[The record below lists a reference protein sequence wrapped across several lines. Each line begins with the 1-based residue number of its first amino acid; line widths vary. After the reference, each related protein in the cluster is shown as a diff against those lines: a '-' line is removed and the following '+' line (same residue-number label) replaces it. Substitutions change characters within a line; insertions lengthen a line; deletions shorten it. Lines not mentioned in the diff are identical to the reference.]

1 MTYNLLTEVEMTIK
15 ITTLSENTA
24 SAPELLA
31 EWGFS
36 VLVEI
41 DSLTV
46 LLDTGLSST
55 VVHNAG
61 ILGIDLKK
69 VDRIVFSHGHYDH
82 TGGLQ
87 NVLQLMRKKVE
98 IIAHPEI
105 WGEKYTR
112 LGKNTYYYIGIPF
125 QRPGLESL
133 GASFNLSRS
142 PVRIT
147 DDVFTTGEVPEI
159 TEYEQI
165 EPNRFFVKEDGEL
178 KPDTL
183 ADDLALIINTKPGLV
198 VILGCGHHGLINTL
212 RQAQKLTRRQEI
224 RMVIGGYH
232 LLGASTERVRLT
244 LAALKEMDVQKIGVS
259 HCTGLPAAAIM
270 AQELGDRFFFNNAG
284 TRLTLD

>member
-1 MTYNLLTEVEMTIK
+1 MTVK

-24 SAPELLA
+24 SAPDLLA

-46 LLDTGLSST
+46 LLDTGLSTSAT
-55 VVHNAG
+55 HNTG
-61 ILGIDLKK
+61 ILGIDLKR
-69 VDRIVFSHGHYDH
+69 VDRIILSHGHYDH

-87 NVLQLMRKKVE
+87 NVLRLMRKKVE
-98 IIAHPEI
+98 IIAHPDV
-105 WGEKYTR
+105 WGEKYSR
-112 LGKNTYYYIGIPF
+112 QMDNTYRYIGIPF
-125 QRPGLESL
+125 QRPVLESL
-133 GASFNLSRS
+133 GASFTLSRS

-147 DDVFTTGEVPEI
+147 DDLLTTGEVPEI

-183 ADDLALIINTKPGLV
+183 PDDLALIINTKPGLV
-198 VILGCGHHGLINTL
+198 MILGCGHRGLINTL
-212 RQAQKLTRRQEI
+212 RHAQKLTRRQEI
-224 RMVIGGYH
+224 RMVIGGCH
-232 LLGASTERVRLT
+232 LIGSSTERVRLT

-259 HCTGLPAAAIM
+259 HCTGLPASVIM

>member
-1 MTYNLLTEVEMTIK
+1 MTIK

-41 DSLTV
+41 DALTV
-46 LLDTGLSST
+46 LLDTGPSIT
-55 VVHNAG
+55 AVHNAG
-61 ILGIDLKK
+61 MLGIDLKK
-69 VDRIVFSHGHYDH
+69 VDRIVLSHGHYDH

-112 LGKNTYYYIGIPF
+112 LGKNTYHYIGIPF
-125 QRPGLESL
+125 QRPWLESL
-133 GASFNLSRS
+133 GASFTLSRT

-147 DDVFTTGEVPEI
+147 DDVLTTGEVPEI

-165 EPNRFFVKEDGEL
+165 EPNRFFVKEDGQF
-178 KPDTL
+178 KPDAL
-183 ADDLALIINTKPGLV
+183 PDDLALIINTKPGLV
-198 VILGCGHHGLINTL
+198 VILGCGHRGLINTL
-212 RQAQKLTRRQEI
+212 RHAQKLTRRQEI
-224 RMVIGGYH
+224 RMVVGGCHLIGT
-232 LLGASTERVRLT
+232 STERVRLT

>member
-1 MTYNLLTEVEMTIK
+1 MAIK

-24 SAPELLA
+24 SAPDLLA

-61 ILGIDLKK
+61 MLGIDLKK
-69 VDRIVFSHGHYDH
+69 VDRIILSHGHYDH

-87 NVLQLMRKKVE
+87 NILRLMRKKIE
-98 IIAHPEI
+98 IIAHPDV
-105 WGEKYTR
+105 WGEKYSRQNET
-112 LGKNTYYYIGIPF
+112 TYRYIGIPF
-125 QRPGLESL
+125 QRPVLESL
-133 GASFNLSRS
+133 GASFTLSRS

-147 DDVFTTGEVPEI
+147 DNVFTTGEVPEI

-165 EPNRFFVKEDGEL
+165 EPNRFFVKEDGQF
-178 KPDTL
+178 KPDAL
-183 ADDLALIINTKPGLV
+183 PDDLALIINTKLGLV
-198 VILGCGHHGLINTL
+198 VILGCGHRGLINTL
-212 RQAQKLTRRQEI
+212 RHAQKLTRRQEI
-224 RMVIGGYH
+224 RMVVGGCHLIGT
-232 LLGASTERVRLT
+232 STERVRLT

-284 TRLTLD
+284 TRLMLD

>member
-1 MTYNLLTEVEMTIK
+1 MAIK

-24 SAPELLA
+24 SAPDLLA
-31 EWGFS
+31 EWGLS
-36 VLVEI
+36 ILVEI

-46 LLDTGLSST
+46 LLDAGLSTSAA
-55 VVHNAG
+55 HNAG

-69 VDRIVFSHGHYDH
+69 IDRIVLSHGHYDH

-87 NVLQLMRKKVE
+87 NVLRLMRKKVE
-98 IIAHPEI
+98 IIAHPDM
-105 WGEKYTR
+105 WGEKYSR
-112 LGKNTYYYIGIPF
+112 QRNEATYHYIGIPF
-125 QRPGLESL
+125 QRPVLESL

-147 DDVFTTGEVPEI
+147 DDVLTTGEVPEI

-165 EPNRFFVKEDGEL
+165 EPNRFFIKEDGEF
-178 KPDTL
+178 KPDIL
-183 ADDLALIINTKPGLV
+183 ADDLAIIINTKPGLV
-198 VILGCGHHGLINTL
+198 VILGCGHRGLINTL
-212 RQAQKLTRRQEI
+212 RHAQKLTRRQEI
-224 RMVIGGYH
+224 RMVVGGCHLIGT
-232 LLGASTERVRLT
+232 STERVRLT

-270 AQELGDRFFFNNAG
+270 AHELGDRFFFNNAG

>member
-1 MTYNLLTEVEMTIK
+1 MAIK

-24 SAPELLA
+24 SAPDLLA

-69 VDRIVFSHGHYDH
+69 VDRIILSHGHYDH

-87 NVLQLMRKKVE
+87 NVLRLMRKKME
-98 IIAHPEI
+98 IIAHPDV
-105 WGEKYTR
+105 WGEKYARQNET
-112 LGKNTYYYIGIPF
+112 TYRYIGIPF
-125 QRPGLESL
+125 QRPVLESL
-133 GASFNLSRS
+133 GASFTLSRD

-147 DDVFTTGEVPEI
+147 NDVLTTGEVPEI

-183 ADDLALIINTKPGLV
+183 PDDLALIINTKPGLV
-198 VILGCGHHGLINTL
+198 VILGCGHRGLINTL
-212 RQAQKLTRRQEI
+212 RHAQKLTRRQEI
-224 RMVIGGYH
+224 RMVIGGCH
-232 LLGASTERVRLT
+232 LIGTSTERVRLT
-244 LAALKEMDVQKIGVS
+244 LAALKEMDVQKIGAS